1 MGEKKIRAVSKIFAL
16 IIRQTIEYVIYYS
29 TVIHFFSILAYNY
42 NFDGLI
48 RALYRSLEAW
58 AKVRENN
65 TNETIKLIKKKLTY
79 LEVLCSI
86 GKGLYTGNKQS
97 LELSLGGPIIFFYF
111 PSLFC
116 LVLYRGMFFAFRCSN
131 MLELRN
137 IKINKN
143 GYTYEAVGAI
153 FDDAKSSLLIYN
165 EMIG

>member
-29 TVIHFFSILAYNY
+29 TVIHFSSILAYNY
-42 NFDGLI
+42 NLDGLI

-65 TNETIKLIKKKLTY
+65 TNETIKQIKKKKLTY

-97 LELSLGGPIIFFYF
+97 LELSLGPLSFSTFRLYF
-111 PSLFC
+111 A
-116 LVLYRGMFFAFRCSN
+116 LYYTVECFLQFRCSN
-131 MLELRN
+131 MLEL
-137 IKINKN
+137 
-143 GYTYEAVGAI
+143 
-153 FDDAKSSLLIYN
+153 
-165 EMIG
+165 

>member
-29 TVIHFFSILAYNY
+29 TVIHFSSILAYNY

-65 TNETIKLIKKKLTY
+65 TNETIKLIKKKKLTY

-97 LELSLGGPIIFFYF
+97 LELSLGPLSFSTFRLYFALYYTVEFFWR
-111 PSLFC
+111 S
-116 LVLYRGMFFAFRCSN
+116 
-131 MLELRN
+131 
-137 IKINKN
+137 
-143 GYTYEAVGAI
+143 GA
-153 FDDAKSSLLIYN
+153 LIC
-165 EMIG
+165 

>member
-1 MGEKKIRAVSKIFAL
+1 MKTAYSIVKHFKRPDLLRVALFFHEVRTNGREKIPALSKIFAR

-29 TVIHFFSILAYNY
+29 TVIHFSSILAYNY

-58 AKVRENN
+58 AKVRKNN

-97 LELSLGGPIIFFYF
+97 LELSLGPLSFSTFRLYFALFYTVEFFWR
-111 PSLFC
+111 S
-116 LVLYRGMFFAFRCSN
+116 
-131 MLELRN
+131 
-137 IKINKN
+137 
-143 GYTYEAVGAI
+143 GA
-153 FDDAKSSLLIYN
+153 LIC
-165 EMIG
+165 